1 MYEKIVIAGQQ
12 QHTTD
17 SLQTWPVT
25 GGILP
30 QSATP
35 SPASASVQ
43 QYDLLLSGH
52 EDGSVRFWDC
62 SGVTLIPLLHLKTAP
77 LFISQEDDLPPIE
90 HAEEAETDDGDPP
103 FRKAGQ
109 FDPYSD
115 DPRLAVKKVGLCP
128 TKGIVT
134 VAGTAGHVV
143 VASLDGATS
152 ENALK
157 VTTMNL
163 VSDRDGFVWKGHD
176 QLKVRQQLLDDT
188 YHTEEGVQV
197 LSVLQ
202 ILPPAQVTCIAMET
216 NWNLVAAGTAHGL
229 ALFDYL
235 NQAPV
240 LNRCTLNPNDLSG
253 AGETLSRKKS
263 FKKTLRESFR
273 RLRRGRSQR
282 NNNPTPATTANT
294 PILETR
300 PVERQIEA
308 RSLDD
313 GMGSMVRCLAFAQ
326 TYLTSMQTTIATLWS
341 ATNSSCVS
349 VFVLHVPP
357 KAEVEVPQDQR
368 RAITGQLAKEI
379 QLKHRAPVVGIE
391 VVDHNGIPLNFP
403 GAGMAPHRVLIAS
416 EEQFKVFSLPQLK
429 PVNKYKLTAHEGAR
443 VRRMQFAQFSSPA
456 ADAHN
461 TSGGSEGSAAPVH
474 SEVGLLCLTNLGDV
488 LVLSVPE
495 LRRQLNAAAVRRED
509 INGISSLCFTSHGE
523 ALYMMSSSEVQR
535 VTLSAMKIVTPEG
548 IVAVSSAKE
557 PAVHQNGNTHG
568 ESTED
573 EEGEAADN
581 TLTEE
586 DIADQQREEEG
597 EEAKVTVRTAHVR
610 NGSLESSPNKA
621 NETITSS
628 IGDITVDSV
637 RDHLNST
644 TTTIHSTGV
653 DEIVGR
659 VSVLTTRTSDKVT
672 SATIKDLDKLN
683 LMHLKDLAPAAGGE
697 TTEASATSV
706 VVKSVITS
714 ITTNGETAET
724 VRRTTLR
731 KESQF

>member
-1 MYEKIVIAGQQ
+1 M
-12 QHTTD
+12 
-17 SLQTWPVT
+17 
-25 GGILP
+25 
-30 QSATP
+30 
-35 SPASASVQ
+35 
-43 QYDLLLSGH
+43 LLSGH

-62 SGVTLIPLLHLKTAP
+62 TGVVLLPLLHLKTAP
-77 LFISQEDDLPPIE
+77 LFINQDGDLDHGEAPEADD
-90 HAEEAETDDGDPP
+90 DDPP

-134 VAGTAGHVV
+134 IAGTAGHVV
-143 VASLDGATS
+143 VASMDGATGDQP
-152 ENALK
+152 LK

-176 QLKVRQQLLDDT
+176 QLKVRQQLLEDT
-188 YHTEEGVQV
+188 YHTEEGIQI

-216 NWNLVAAGTAHGL
+216 NWNMVAAGTAHGL
-229 ALFDYL
+229 ALYDYL
-235 NQAPV
+235 NQHPV

-282 NNNPTPATTANT
+282 NNPTPAATATTS

-300 PVERQIEA
+300 PIERQIEA

-349 VFVLHVPP
+349 VFVLHLPP
-357 KAEVEVPQDQR
+357 KCDEDVPVEQR
-368 RAITGQLAKEI
+368 RMCTGQLAKEI

-391 VVDHNGIPLNFP
+391 VVDHNGIPLHFP

-443 VRRMQFAQFSSPA
+443 VRRMQFAQFSCPA
-456 ADAHN
+456 VDLERSHN
-461 TSGGSEGSAAPVH
+461 TSGSGSDEVAAVPVH
-474 SEVGLLCLTNLGDV
+474 TEVGLLCLTNLGDV

-535 VTLSAMKIVTPEG
+535 VTLSTMKIVTPG
-548 IVAVSSAKE
+548 GLVAMSSGKE
-557 PAVHQNGNTHG
+557 TATTGSAVQNGHSDDG
-568 ESTED
+568 EGD
-573 EEGEAADN
+573 DN

-586 DIADQQREEEG
+586 DIRQEM
-597 EEAKVTVRTAHVR
+597 EEAAAAAETNGHGEDGTGEAKESVVTRHLR
-610 NGSLESSPNKA
+610 NGSMESSPTKA

-672 SATIKDLDKLN
+672 SATIKEMDNLN
-683 LMHLKDLAPAAGGE
+683 LLHLKDLAPLGDS
-697 TTEASATSV
+697 TEASSTSV

-714 ITTNGETAET
+714 VTHAGTTTNGESTET
-724 VRRTTLR
+724 MKRTTLTGR

>member
-1 MYEKIVIAGQQ
+1 MN
-12 QHTTD
+12 
-17 SLQTWPVT
+17 

-30 QSATP
+30 E
-35 SPASASVQ
+35 SASLPTATRE
-43 QYDLLLSGH
+43 YDLLLSGH

-62 SGVTLIPLLHLKTAP
+62 SGVVLIPLLHLKTAP
-77 LFISQEDDLPPIE
+77 LFINPEEDVAEP
-90 HAEEAETDDGDPP
+90 EEAPETDDGDPP

-128 TKGIVT
+128 TNGIVT
-134 VAGTAGHVV
+134 IAGTAGHVV
-143 VASLDGATS
+143 VASLDSPAS

-157 VTTMNL
+157 VVTMNL
-163 VSDRDGFVWKGHD
+163 VGDRDGFVWKGHD
-176 QLKVRQQLLDDT
+176 QLKVRQSLLDDT

-202 ILPPAQVTCIAMET
+202 ILPPAQITCVAIET

-282 NNNPTPATTANT
+282 NNPPAATANT

-357 KAEVEVPQDQR
+357 KTEAGVPQEQR
-368 RAITGQLAKEI
+368 RLITGQLAKEI

-391 VVDHNGIPLNFP
+391 VVDHNGIPLHFP

-443 VRRMQFAQFSSPA
+443 VRRMQFAQFSCPTA
-456 ADAHN
+456 EAHN
-461 TSGGSEGSAAPVH
+461 TSNAASEDHSAASVH
-474 SEVGLLCLTNLGDV
+474 TEVALLCLTNLGDV

-535 VTLSAMKIVTPEG
+535 VTLSTLKIVTPEG
-548 IVAVSSAKE
+548 IVDVSAAANKE
-557 PAVHQNGNTHG
+557 VTALNGTA
-568 ESTED
+568 E
-573 EEGEAADN
+573 EEGDD

-586 DIADQQREEEG
+586 DVARHRAEQDEEG
-597 EEAKVTVRTAHVR
+597 DDEAKEVARPSHVR
-610 NGSLESSPNKA
+610 NGSLECSPNKA

-672 SATIKDLDKLN
+672 SATIKELDKLT
-683 LMHLKDLAPAAGGE
+683 LMHLKDLEPMGDS
-697 TTEASATSV
+697 TEASATSV

-714 ITTNGETAET
+714 VTSNGEKASET
-724 VRRTTLR
+724 VKRTTVR